1 MVKIEVVPKK
11 DVTVEDPIFKEEWVR
26 KLMVCTLHDLGVT
39 CPGICSH
46 QIPPGI
52 GGRHCGTLSRVL
64 HKGTRSIFRALHR
77 LAELGY
83 VDILELSPSEGSE
96 GQHRRAIQKVYR
108 LSEKGKEKAKEFDD
122 EFEYK
127 SLI

>member
-1 MVKIEVVPKK
+1 VVKIEVVPKK
-11 DVTVEDPIFKEEWVR
+11 DVTVEDPILREKWVR

-39 CPGICSH
+39 CPGICCH

-52 GGRHCGTLSRVL
+52 GGRHCNTLSRVL
-64 HKGTRSIFRALHR
+64 HKGTRSIFRALRR

-83 VDILELSPSEGSE
+83 VDILELSPEEGSE
-96 GQHRRAIQKVYR
+96 GQLRRGIQKVYR

-122 EFEYK
+122 EFEYG
-127 SLI
+127 SLL

>member
-1 MVKIEVVPKK
+1 MVKIDTVPKK
-11 DVTVEDPIFKEEWVR
+11 VITVEDPLFKEKWVR

-64 HKGTRSIFRALHR
+64 HKGTKSILRTLSK
-77 LAELGY
+77 LAKLGY
-83 VDILELSPSEGSE
+83 VDILEISAGEGSK
-96 GQHRRAIQKVYR
+96 GQLRRAIQKVYR

-127 SLI
+127 DLI